1 MRYRPGTPFVLR
13 GFELRV
19 GGGEK
24 VGLVGRTGAG
34 KSSLLAALFRLVELA
49 EGSISID
56 GVDIATVPLRA
67 LRQALAIIPQEAT
80 LFSGS
85 LRSNL
90 DPFGQH
96 ADADVRECLAQCSL
110 EALCGAHPAGLL
122 QPIEPKG
129 ANLSAGQRQ
138 LVCTARALLRGSRVL
153 VLDEATASVDMETDE
168 LIQQTLRR
176 VLGGVTVL
184 TIAHRLATVMDYDR
198 VVVLSAGAV
207 LEAGPPLE
215 LRRRPGSAFA
225 ALVGDTLEGA
235 QERGNGE

>member
-1 MRYRPGTPFVLR
+1 ATPFVGPPHASPGAPPVGEIVFSSVGMRYRPGTPFVLR
-13 GFELRV
+13 GFELLV

-49 EGSISID
+49 EGSIS
-56 GVDIATVPLRA
+56 ASTASTSL
-67 LRQALAIIPQEAT
+67 QALAIIPQEAT

-138 LVCTARALLRGSRVL
+138 LVCTARALLRGSRIL
-153 VLDEATASVDMETDE
+153 VLDEATASVDMET
-168 LIQQTLRR
+168 
-176 VLGGVTVL
+176 
-184 TIAHRLATVMDYDR
+184 
-198 VVVLSAGAV
+198 
-207 LEAGPPLE
+207 
-215 LRRRPGSAFA
+215 
-225 ALVGDTLEGA
+225 
-235 QERGNGE
+235 